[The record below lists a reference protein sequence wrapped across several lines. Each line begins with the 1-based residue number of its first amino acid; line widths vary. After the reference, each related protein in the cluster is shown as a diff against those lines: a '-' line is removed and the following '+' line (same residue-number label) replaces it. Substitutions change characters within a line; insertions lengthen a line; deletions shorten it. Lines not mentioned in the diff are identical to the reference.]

1 MSRTAG
7 RHRRST
13 RLLVRLFR
21 AVVAVVLAAAIG
33 VGLAVPASAHDVL
46 TGSNPADGST
56 VSTAPSTITL
66 TFDQPAQ
73 NYQPVLTVTGPNGNR
88 FSSGAP
94 TVAGDVVSI
103 PVTGAGPAGKYTAAW
118 RIVSAD
124 GHPVSGEISY
134 TLAAQAAG
142 TDTGSAAPAG
152 EGGNPNAA
160 SSGTSG
166 LGVWLWIGIGVAVL
180 LVIGAVVVILR
191 RPTEED

>member
-1 MSRTAG
+1 MSRTTR

-13 RLLVRLFR
+13 SQPSRLIG
-21 AVVAVVLAAAIG
+21 AVFAIVLAAAIG
-33 VGLAVPASAHDVL
+33 VGLALPASAHDVL
-46 TGSNPADGST
+46 TGSSPADGST

-66 TFDQPAQ
+66 TFDQPVQ

-103 PVTGAGPAGKYTAAW
+103 TVAGAGPAGKYTAAW

-134 TLAAQAAG
+134 TLAAQGAG
-142 TDTGSAAPAG
+142 TATGSAAPAG
-152 EGGNPNAA
+152 EGGNSTAA
-160 SSGTSG
+160 DSGSSG

-180 LVIGAVVVILR
+180 LVIVAVVVILR
-191 RPTEED
+191 RPVEED